1 MTKRPIGARLGA
13 ALVALLLLGAA
24 CAKSSSQSPSAGGG
38 GASTGSSSGS
48 GGGGGGYGYGA
59 GGSGGGYGKGGGG
72 DGGSGSSGGSQ
83 SSGNSVMTVQQNNY
97 FFDPGTFTVK
107 SGDTITIK
115 NGNANTPHTFT
126 IKGTSIDIA
135 NDPLGSQ
142 DVTIDLKPG
151 TYEFF
156 CQYHVQSG
164 MKGTLTVT

>member
-24 CAKSSSQSPSAGGG
+24 CAKSSSQSPSAGGS
-38 GASTGSSSGS
+38 GASAGSSGGSG

-59 GGSGGGYGKGGGG
+59 GGGGGGYGKGGG
-72 DGGSGSSGGSQ
+72 GGSGSSGGSQ
-83 SSGNSVMTVQQNNY
+83 SSGSSVMTIQQNNY

-156 CQYHVQSG
+156 CKYHVQSG